1 MNQPREQLPPEISA
15 FLSLRFGRT
24 TGQVVTLE
32 EMANIMGTTPEHV
45 RVIEQRFLREAKKYT
60 ES

>member
-1 MNQPREQLPPEISA
+1 MNQPREQLPAEISA

-32 EMANIMGTTPEHV
+32 EMANIMGTTPEV
-45 RVIEQRFLREAKKYT
+45 ETVTRRRD
-60 ES
+60 SP

>member
-1 MNQPREQLPPEISA
+1 MNQPREQLPAEIAA

-32 EMANIMGTTPEHV
+32 EMANIMGTKERC
-45 RVIEQRFLREAKKYT
+45 RVLRAERV
-60 ES
+60 S